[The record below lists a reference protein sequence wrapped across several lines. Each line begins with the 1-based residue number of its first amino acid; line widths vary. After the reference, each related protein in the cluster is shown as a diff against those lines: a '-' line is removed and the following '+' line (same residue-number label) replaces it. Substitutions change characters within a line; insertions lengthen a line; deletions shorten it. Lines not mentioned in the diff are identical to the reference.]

1 LGPTAMPYR
10 RPLWSRHFNLVAEL
24 WLRLLWYC
32 LHRVTHRMTSRAS
45 SPPRGVSRKGVT
57 LNVTLRASSRPD
69 GSHPQV
75 LSAMISS
82 SRHGTSPDSGPARFY
97 PTCPTGRAD
106 PEVPP
111 TCPTGRLARV
121 YPTCP
126 TGRVPDSGEV
136 LGGIAGHR
144 RGRTLRGGPS
154 RTRLLLYLLQLA
166 PPPFA

>member
-1 LGPTAMPYR
+1 MGTGKILFTGGGPPEGNKIASASTTGA
-10 RPLWSRHFNLVAEL
+10 
-24 WLRLLWYC
+24 
-32 LHRVTHRMTSRAS
+32 TSCTTLADGDS
-45 SPPRGVSRKGVT
+45 GVSATRPFP
-57 LNVTLRASSRPD
+57 RAATACVARPD

-82 SRHGTSPDSGPARFY
+82 SRHGSSPDSGPARFY

-126 TGRVPDSGEV
+126 TGRVPDFREV

>member
-1 LGPTAMPYR
+1 MGTGKILFTGGGPPEGNKIASASTTGA
-10 RPLWSRHFNLVAEL
+10 
-24 WLRLLWYC
+24 
-32 LHRVTHRMTSRAS
+32 TSCTTLADGDS
-45 SPPRGVSRKGVT
+45 GVSATRPFP
-57 LNVTLRASSRPD
+57 RAATACVARPD

-106 PEVPP
+106 PE
-111 TCPTGRLARV
+111 L